1 MGTACS
7 TDNNNKKP
15 KPQLDKKKTQLPI
28 DKKSLKDLDPMMLSE
43 LGIEQKK
50 GIQESQEKQE
60 KPEKPA
66 QNKINLKDK
75 FFLQFDNPLVRTHS
89 KDNKKLDELYQT
101 LNLIS
106 TEEKVNNYKVKH
118 TKIGLLRN
126 MLKCEKDSIVLN
138 KVIKE
143 ANVQKGLDHPSILKI
158 FEIFDGPEYVVIGE
172 INDGRKLFDEI
183 NDIGPFQEKIAA
195 NLIYQLLNVVNYL
208 HKNKRLI
215 HTRIN
220 PGTIVVN
227 TYDDDNEY
235 YDIKLINYHDCIS
248 IDMPKVDTNT
258 NKLFEKYKVNFLD
271 DSQNNNLINQDIFNY
286 FGESFIDRFFV
297 APETIKEDNFD
308 EQSDI
313 YSVGIIAYYIITGK
327 IPYISYC
334 NSDPRDYIMNNKTS
348 NEFNDPLFENISSQG
363 KNLIKSMINK
373 NPKYRITA
381 EKALKSNWFITLET
395 KKTLKVPNNEYKNIL
410 HNIETYKRTNRL
422 QEMALS
428 FLVHNIPDIDDIRN
442 INKVYSNFNSTFDG
456 KMPLKQLQEGF
467 ENYLNSKSL
476 EKSEFD
482 KKMKGIFDLLDT
494 NKNEFIDYEEFCRGG
509 IDKQLFTDK
518 DVLQFAFDFI
528 DKDGSGTINFQELRV
543 ILSKDDNLKEVEQ
556 IIEEFEMGDGN
567 INALNFEKFEEMMNN
582 YLNKNEE
589 N

>member
-1 MGTACS
+1 MGASCTS
-7 TDNNNKKP
+7 DNKK
-15 KPQLDKKKTQLPI
+15 KQKTIDKKKTQAIQNLPDKNSVKEEDNKSKLSNEPKREQQII
-28 DKKSLKDLDPMMLSE
+28 DKPM
-43 LGIEQKK
+43 KR
-50 GIQESQEKQE
+50 
-60 KPEKPA
+60 
-66 QNKINLKDK
+66 INLKDS
-75 FFLQFDNPLVRTHS
+75 FYSQFENQYVRTHS
-89 KDNKKLDELYQT
+89 KENKKIEDIYQT

-118 TKIGLLRN
+118 QKIGLLRN
-126 MLKCEKDSIVLN
+126 MLKCEKDSSVLN
-138 KVIKE
+138 KVIRE
-143 ANVQKGLDHPSILKI
+143 ANIQKGLDHPSILKI
-158 FEIFDGPEYVVIGE
+158 FEIFDGSEEYVVISE

-215 HTRIN
+215 HSRIN

-235 YDIKLINYHDCIS
+235 YDIKLINYHDCVS
-248 IDMPKVDTNT
+248 FQTKNKPKT
-258 NKLFEKYKVNFLD
+258 KELFDNYKTDCFSY
-271 DSQNNNLINQDIFNY
+271 DSQNNNLNNQDIFNY
-286 FGESFIDRFFV
+286 FGDSFIDRFFV
-297 APETIKEDNFD
+297 APETIKDDNYD

-313 YSVGIIAYYIITGK
+313 YSIGILAYYIITGK
-327 IPYISYC
+327 IPYINYS
-334 NSDPRDYIMNNKTS
+334 NDPKDYILNNKTS
-348 NEFNDPLFENISSQG
+348 NEFIDPLFENISSQG
-363 KNLIKSMINK
+363 KYLIKSMINK
-373 NPKYRITA
+373 NPKNRITA

-422 QEMALS
+422 QEVALS
-428 FLVHNIPDIDDIRN
+428 FLIHNIPDIDDIRN

-456 KMPLKQLQEGF
+456 KMYLKQLQEGF

-518 DVLQFAFDFI
+518 DVLEFAFGFI
-528 DKDGSGTINFQELRV
+528 DKDGSESISLQELRA
-543 ILSKDDNLKEVEQ
+543 ILSKEDNNKEVEQ
-556 IIEEFEMGDGN
+556 IIEELELGEENNGVLTFK
-567 INALNFEKFEEMMNN
+567 KFEESMNN
-582 YLNKNEE
+582 YLNKIEE

>member
-1 MGTACS
+1 
-7 TDNNNKKP
+7 
-15 KPQLDKKKTQLPI
+15 
-28 DKKSLKDLDPMMLSE
+28 
-43 LGIEQKK
+43 
-50 GIQESQEKQE
+50 
-60 KPEKPA
+60 
-66 QNKINLKDK
+66 
-75 FFLQFDNPLVRTHS
+75 
-89 KDNKKLDELYQT
+89 
-101 LNLIS
+101 
-106 TEEKVNNYKVKH
+106 
-118 TKIGLLRN
+118 
-126 MLKCEKDSIVLN
+126 MLKCEKDSSVLN
-138 KVIKE
+138 KVIRE
-143 ANVQKGLDHPSILKI
+143 ANIQKGLDHPSILKI
-158 FEIFDGPEYVVIGE
+158 FEIFDGSEEYVVISE

-215 HTRIN
+215 HSRIN

-235 YDIKLINYHDCIS
+235 YDIKLINYHDCVS
-248 IDMPKVDTNT
+248 FQTKNKPKT
-258 NKLFEKYKVNFLD
+258 KELFDNYKTDCLSY
-271 DSQNNNLINQDIFNY
+271 DSQNNNLNNQDIFNY
-286 FGESFIDRFFV
+286 FGDSFIDRFFV
-297 APETIKEDNFD
+297 APETIKDDNYD

-313 YSVGIIAYYIITGK
+313 YSIGILAYYIITGK
-327 IPYISYC
+327 IPYINYS
-334 NSDPRDYIMNNKTS
+334 NDPKDYILNNKSS
-348 NEFNDPLFENISSQG
+348 NEFTDPLFENISSQG

-373 NPKYRITA
+373 NPKNRITA

-422 QEMALS
+422 QEVALS
-428 FLVHNIPDIDDIRN
+428 FLIHNIPDIDDIRN

-456 KMPLKQLQEGF
+456 KMSLKQLQEGF

-518 DVLQFAFDFI
+518 DVLEFAFGFI
-528 DKDGSGTINFQELRV
+528 DKDGSESISLQELRA
-543 ILSKDDNLKEVEQ
+543 ILSKEDNNKEVEQ
-556 IIEEFEMGDGN
+556 IIEELELGEENNGVLTFK
-567 INALNFEKFEEMMNN
+567 KFEESMNN
-582 YLNKNEE
+582 YLNKIEE

>member
-1 MGTACS
+1 MGVSCCG
-7 TDNNNKKP
+7 DKK
-15 KPQLDKKKTQLPI
+15 KNQKSIDKKKTQLPL
-28 DKKSLKDLDPMMLSE
+28 DKNSLKDDDIKSVSRLSNE
-43 LGIEQKK
+43 LKKEQLM
-50 GIQESQEKQE
+50 
-60 KPEKPA
+60 PER
-66 QNKINLKDK
+66 QTRNRINLKDS
-75 FFLQFDNPLVRTHS
+75 FYIQFDNPLVRTHS
-89 KDNKKLDELYQT
+89 KDNKKIDEIYQT

-126 MLKCEKDSIVLN
+126 MLKCERDSSVLN
-138 KVIKE
+138 KVIRE
-143 ANVQKGLDHPSILKI
+143 ANIQKGLDHPSILKI

-208 HKNKRLI
+208 HKNRRLI
-215 HTRIN
+215 HSRIN

-235 YDIKLINYHDCIS
+235 YDIKLINYHNCIS
-248 IDMPKVDTNT
+248 FDTKNKPKTKELFDNYKID
-258 NKLFEKYKVNFLD
+258 FLSD
-271 DSQNNNLINQDIFNY
+271 DSQYNNFNSQDIFNY
-286 FGESFIDRFFV
+286 FSDSFIDRFFV
-297 APETIKEDNFD
+297 APETIKEDNYD

-313 YSVGIIAYYIITGK
+313 YSIGILAYYIITGK
-327 IPYISYC
+327 IPYINYC
-334 NSDPRDYIMNNKTS
+334 YSDPKDYILNNKTS
-348 NEFNDPLFENISSQG
+348 NEFNDPLFENISTQG

-442 INKVYSNFNSTFDG
+442 INKVYSNFNSSFDG

-494 NKNEFIDYEEFCRGG
+494 NKNDFIDYEEFCRGG

-543 ILSKDDNLKEVEQ
+543 ILSKDDNMKEVEQ
-556 IIEEFEMGDGN
+556 IIEEFEMGEGN

-582 YLNKNEE
+582 YLNKIEE

>member
-1 MGTACS
+1 MGAVCS
-7 TDNNNKKP
+7 NDNKKNQ
-15 KPQLDKKKTQLPI
+15 KPIDKKKTQAPNMFEKI
-28 DKKSLKDLDPMMLSE
+28 SLKEDEAKSNSKLSS
-43 LGIEQKK
+43 EQKNEQK
-50 GIQESQEKQE
+50 IPD
-60 KPEKPA
+60 KPTR
-66 QNKINLKDK
+66 NKINLKDS
-75 FFLQFDNPLVRTHS
+75 FYSQFENPLVRTHN
-89 KDNKKLDELYQT
+89 KDNKKIEDIYQT

-118 TKIGLLRN
+118 NKLGLLRN
-126 MLKCEKDSIVLN
+126 MLKCERDSKEFY
-138 KVIKE
+138 KVVRE
-143 ANVQKGLDHPSILKI
+143 ANIQKGLDHPSILKI
-158 FEIFDGPEYVVIGE
+158 FEIFDGPEYVVISE

-208 HKNKRLI
+208 HKNRRLI
-215 HTRIN
+215 HSRIN

-235 YDIKLINYHDCIS
+235 YDIKLINFHDCIS
-248 IDMPKVDTNT
+248 FDIKNKPKT
-258 NKLFEKYKVNFLD
+258 KELFDNYRTEFLAD
-271 DSQNNNLINQDIFNY
+271 DSQNNNLNNQDIFNY

-297 APETIKEDNFD
+297 APETIKDDNYD

-313 YSVGIIAYYIITGK
+313 YSIGILAYYIITGK
-327 IPYISYC
+327 IPYINYSY
-334 NSDPRDYIMNNKTS
+334 SDPKDYILNNKTA
-348 NEFNDPLFENISSQG
+348 NEFTDPLFENISNQG

-410 HNIETYKRTNRL
+410 HNIETFKRTNRL
-422 QEMALS
+422 QEIALS

-442 INKVYSNFNSTFDG
+442 INKVYSNFNSSFDG
-456 KMPLKQLQEGF
+456 KMSLKQLQEGF

-494 NKNEFIDYEEFCRGG
+494 NKNDFIDYEEFCRGG

-528 DKDGSGTINFQELRV
+528 DKDGSGSINFQELKS
-543 ILSKDDNLKEVEQ
+543 ILYNDDNNKEVEQ
-556 IIEEFEMGDGN
+556 IIEEMELGDGEN
-567 INALNFEKFEEMMNN
+567 NVLTCEKFEESMNN
-582 YLNKNEE
+582 YLNKIDEG
-589 N
+589 

>member
-1 MGTACS
+1 MGVLCS
-7 TDNNNKKP
+7 NDKNNKTQKP
-15 KPQLDKKKTQLPI
+15 IDKKKTQNPNMF
-28 DKKSLKDLDPMMLSE
+28 DKNSIKEEEAKSNSKLSN
-43 LGIEQKK
+43 EQKNEQK
-50 GIQESQEKQE
+50 V
-60 KPEKPA
+60 PEKPIRYR
-66 QNKINLKDK
+66 INLKDS
-75 FFLQFDNPLVRTHS
+75 FYSQFDNPLVRTHN
-89 KDNKKLDELYQT
+89 KDNKKIEDIYQT

-118 TKIGLLRN
+118 NKIGLLRN
-126 MLKCEKDSIVLN
+126 MLKCERDSSVLN
-138 KVIKE
+138 KVIRE
-143 ANVQKGLDHPSILKI
+143 ANIQKGLDHPSILKI
-158 FEIFDGPEYVVIGE
+158 FEIFDGPEYVVISE

-208 HKNKRLI
+208 HKNRRLI
-215 HTRIN
+215 HSRIN

-235 YDIKLINYHDCIS
+235 YDIKLINFHDCIS
-248 IDMPKVDTNT
+248 FDLKSKPKT
-258 NKLFEKYKVNFLD
+258 KELFDNYRTDFLAD
-271 DSQNNNLINQDIFNY
+271 DSQNNNFNNQDIFNY

-297 APETIKEDNFD
+297 APETIKDDNYD

-313 YSVGIIAYYIITGK
+313 YSVGILAYYIITGK
-327 IPYISYC
+327 IPYINYSY
-334 NSDPRDYIMNNKTS
+334 SDPKDYILNNKTS
-348 NEFNDPLFENISSQG
+348 NEFTDPLFENISTQG

-410 HNIETYKRTNRL
+410 HNIETFKRTNKL
-422 QEMALS
+422 QELALS

-442 INKVYSNFNSTFDG
+442 INKVYSNFNSSFDG

-494 NKNEFIDYEEFCRGG
+494 NKNDFIDYEEFCRGG

-528 DKDGSGTINFQELRV
+528 DKDSSGNVNFQDLRL
-543 ILSKDDNLKEVEQ
+543 ILSKDDNNKEVEQ
-556 IIEEFEMGDGN
+556 IIEELELGDGN
-567 INALNFEKFEEMMNN
+567 INVLTFEKFEETMNS
-582 YLNKNEE
+582 YLNKIEE

>member
-1 MGTACS
+1 MGVSCCG
-7 TDNNNKKP
+7 DKK
-15 KPQLDKKKTQLPI
+15 KNQKSIDKKKTQLPL
-28 DKKSLKDLDPMMLSE
+28 DKNSLKDDDIKSVSRLSNE
-43 LGIEQKK
+43 LKKEQLM
-50 GIQESQEKQE
+50 
-60 KPEKPA
+60 PER
-66 QNKINLKDK
+66 QTRNRINLKDS
-75 FFLQFDNPLVRTHS
+75 FYIQFDNPLVRTHS
-89 KDNKKLDELYQT
+89 KDNKKIDEIYQT

-126 MLKCEKDSIVLN
+126 MLKCERDSSVLN
-138 KVIKE
+138 KVIRE
-143 ANVQKGLDHPSILKI
+143 ANIQKGLDHPSILKI

-208 HKNKRLI
+208 HKNRRLI
-215 HTRIN
+215 HSRIN

-235 YDIKLINYHDCIS
+235 YDIKLINYHNCIS
-248 IDMPKVDTNT
+248 FDTKNKPKTKELFDNYKID
-258 NKLFEKYKVNFLD
+258 FLSD
-271 DSQNNNLINQDIFNY
+271 DSQYNNFNSQDIFNY
-286 FGESFIDRFFV
+286 FSDSFIDRFFV
-297 APETIKEDNFD
+297 APETIKEDNYD

-313 YSVGIIAYYIITGK
+313 YSIGILAYYIITGK
-327 IPYISYC
+327 IPYINYC
-334 NSDPRDYIMNNKTS
+334 YSDPKDYILNNKTS
-348 NEFNDPLFENISSQG
+348 NEFNDPLFENISTQG

-442 INKVYSNFNSTFDG
+442 INKVYSNFNSSFDG

-494 NKNEFIDYEEFCRGG
+494 NKNDFIDYEEFCRGG

-528 DKDGSGTINFQELRV
+528 DKDGSGTINFQELRI
-543 ILSKDDNLKEVEQ
+543 ILSKDDNMKEVEQ
-556 IIEEFEMGDGN
+556 IIEEFEMGEGN

-582 YLNKNEE
+582 YLNKIEE

>member
-1 MGTACS
+1 MGSSCTS
-7 TDNNNKKP
+7 DNKKKQ
-15 KPQLDKKKTQLPI
+15 KPIDKKKTQAPNLPDKNSVKEEDNKSKLSNEPKREQQII
-28 DKKSLKDLDPMMLSE
+28 DKPM
-43 LGIEQKK
+43 KR
-50 GIQESQEKQE
+50 
-60 KPEKPA
+60 
-66 QNKINLKDK
+66 INLKDS
-75 FFLQFDNPLVRTHS
+75 FYSQFENQYVRTHS
-89 KDNKKLDELYQT
+89 KENKKIEDIYQT

-118 TKIGLLRN
+118 QKIGLLRN
-126 MLKCEKDSIVLN
+126 MLKCEKDSSVLN
-138 KVIKE
+138 KVIRE
-143 ANVQKGLDHPSILKI
+143 ANIQKGLDHPSILKI
-158 FEIFDGPEYVVIGE
+158 FEIFDGSEEYVVISE

-215 HTRIN
+215 HSRIN

-235 YDIKLINYHDCIS
+235 YDIKLINYHDCVS
-248 IDMPKVDTNT
+248 FQTKNKPKT
-258 NKLFEKYKVNFLD
+258 KELFDNYKTDCFSY
-271 DSQNNNLINQDIFNY
+271 DSQNNNLNNQDIFNY
-286 FGESFIDRFFV
+286 FGDSFIDRFFV
-297 APETIKEDNFD
+297 APETIKDDNYD

-313 YSVGIIAYYIITGK
+313 YSIGILAYYIITGK
-327 IPYISYC
+327 IPYINYS
-334 NSDPRDYIMNNKTS
+334 NDPKDYILNNKTS
-348 NEFNDPLFENISSQG
+348 NEFIDPLFENISSQG
-363 KNLIKSMINK
+363 KYLIKSMINK
-373 NPKYRITA
+373 NPKNRITA

-422 QEMALS
+422 QEVALS
-428 FLVHNIPDIDDIRN
+428 FLIHNIPDIDDIRN

-456 KMPLKQLQEGF
+456 KMSLKQLQEGF

-518 DVLQFAFDFI
+518 DVLEFAFGFI
-528 DKDGSGTINFQELRV
+528 DKDGSESISLQELRA
-543 ILSKDDNLKEVEQ
+543 ILSKEDNNKEVEQ
-556 IIEEFEMGDGN
+556 IIEELELGEENNGVLTFK
-567 INALNFEKFEEMMNN
+567 KFEESMNN
-582 YLNKNEE
+582 YLNKIEE

>member
-1 MGTACS
+1 MGASCTS
-7 TDNNNKKP
+7 DNKK
-15 KPQLDKKKTQLPI
+15 KQKTIDKKKTQAIPNLPDKNSVKEEDNKSKLSNEPKREQQII
-28 DKKSLKDLDPMMLSE
+28 DKPM
-43 LGIEQKK
+43 KR
-50 GIQESQEKQE
+50 
-60 KPEKPA
+60 
-66 QNKINLKDK
+66 INLKDS
-75 FFLQFDNPLVRTHS
+75 FYSQFENQYVRTHS
-89 KDNKKLDELYQT
+89 KENKKIEDIYQT

-118 TKIGLLRN
+118 QKIGLLRN
-126 MLKCEKDSIVLN
+126 MLKCEKDSSVLN
-138 KVIKE
+138 KVIRE
-143 ANVQKGLDHPSILKI
+143 ANIQKGLDHPSILKI
-158 FEIFDGPEYVVIGE
+158 FEIFDGSEEYVVISE

-215 HTRIN
+215 HSRIN

-235 YDIKLINYHDCIS
+235 YDIKLINYHDCVS
-248 IDMPKVDTNT
+248 FQTKNKPKT
-258 NKLFEKYKVNFLD
+258 KELFDNYKTDCFSY
-271 DSQNNNLINQDIFNY
+271 DSQNNNLNNQDIFNY
-286 FGESFIDRFFV
+286 FGDSFIDRFFV
-297 APETIKEDNFD
+297 APETIKDDNYD

-313 YSVGIIAYYIITGK
+313 YSIGILAYYIITGK
-327 IPYISYC
+327 IPYINYS
-334 NSDPRDYIMNNKTS
+334 NDPKDYILNNKTS
-348 NEFNDPLFENISSQG
+348 NEFIDPLFENISSQG
-363 KNLIKSMINK
+363 KYLIKSMINK
-373 NPKYRITA
+373 NPKNRITA

-422 QEMALS
+422 QEVALS
-428 FLVHNIPDIDDIRN
+428 FLIHNIPDIDDIRN

-456 KMPLKQLQEGF
+456 KMSLKQLQEGF

-518 DVLQFAFDFI
+518 DVLEFAFGFI
-528 DKDGSGTINFQELRV
+528 DKDGSESISLQELRA
-543 ILSKDDNLKEVEQ
+543 ILSKEDNNKEVEQ
-556 IIEEFEMGDGN
+556 IIEELELGEENNGVLTFK
-567 INALNFEKFEEMMNN
+567 KFEESMNN
-582 YLNKNEE
+582 YLNKIEE

>member
-1 MGTACS
+1 MGASCS
-7 TDNNNKKP
+7 CVNRKKV
-15 KPQLDKKKTQLPI
+15 KKQIDKKKTQAI
-28 DKKSLKDLDPMMLSE
+28 SADKNSKEEEKNSNSKLSDELRRDRQMLDRPLKYRKYLEDF
-43 LGIEQKK
+43 
-50 GIQESQEKQE
+50 SQFK
-60 KPEKPA
+60 
-66 QNKINLKDK
+66 NR
-75 FFLQFDNPLVRTHS
+75 LVRTHS
-89 KDNKKLDELYQT
+89 KDNKNIDILYQT

-118 TKIGLLRN
+118 KAIGLLRN
-126 MLKCEKDSIVLN
+126 MLKCEKDSSVLA

-143 ANVQKGLDHPSILKI
+143 ANIQKGLDHPSILKI
-158 FEIFDGPEYVVIGE
+158 FEIFDVSEYVVISE

-208 HKNKRLI
+208 HKNKKLI
-215 HTRIN
+215 HSRIN

-235 YDIKLINYHDCIS
+235 YDIKLINYHDCVS
-248 IDMPKVDTNT
+248 FQEKNKPKTKELFDNFKID
-258 NKLFEKYKVNFLD
+258 FLSD
-271 DSQNNNLINQDIFNY
+271 DSDNNNLNNQDIFNY

-297 APETIKEDNFD
+297 APETIKDDNYD
-308 EQSDI
+308 EQCDI
-313 YSVGIIAYYIITGK
+313 YSIGILAYYIITGK
-327 IPYISYC
+327 IPYINYS
-334 NSDPRDYIMNNKTS
+334 NSDPKDYILNNKTS
-348 NEFNDPLFENISSQG
+348 NEFIDPLFENISSQG

-373 NPKYRITA
+373 NPKNRITA

-410 HNIETYKRTNRL
+410 HNIETYKRTNML
-422 QEMALS
+422 QEVVLS

-518 DVLQFAFDFI
+518 VVLQFAFDFI
-528 DKDGSGTINFQELRV
+528 ANENNSENINYQELRLFLSS
-543 ILSKDDNLKEVEQ
+543 LSKEDTIKEVEQ
-556 IIEEFEMGDGN
+556 IIEELELGEENNNVLTFK
-567 INALNFEKFEEMMNN
+567 KFEEYMNN
-582 YLNKNEE
+582 YLNKIEE

>member
-1 MGTACS
+1 MGISCS
-7 TDNNNKKP
+7 SDKKNNKK
-15 KPQLDKKKTQLPI
+15 QIYKKKTQNPNLM
-28 DKKSLKDLDPMMLSE
+28 DKNSLKDEDTKSVSKLSN
-43 LGIEQKK
+43 EQKK
-50 GIQESQEKQE
+50 EQQFPD
-60 KPEKPA
+60 KP
-66 QNKINLKDK
+66 NKRNNYINLKDS
-75 FFLQFDNPLVRTHS
+75 FYIQFDNPLVRTHT
-89 KDNKKLDELYQT
+89 KDNKKIEDYYQT

-126 MLKCEKDSIVLN
+126 MLRCERDSSVLN
-138 KVIKE
+138 KVIRE
-143 ANVQKGLDHPSILKI
+143 SNIQKGLDHPSILKI
-158 FEIFDGPEYVVIGE
+158 FEIFDGPEYVVISE

-208 HKNKRLI
+208 HKNKKLI
-215 HTRIN
+215 HSRIN

-248 IDMPKVDTNT
+248 IQAKNKPKT
-258 NKLFEKYKVNFLD
+258 KELFDNFKTDFLSD
-271 DSQNNNLINQDIFNY
+271 DQNNNLNNQDIFNY

-297 APETIKEDNFD
+297 APETIKDDNYD
-308 EQSDI
+308 EQCDI
-313 YSVGIIAYYIITGK
+313 YSIGILSYYIITGK
-327 IPYISYC
+327 IPYINYSS
-334 NSDPRDYIMNNKTS
+334 SDPKDYILNNKTS

-381 EKALKSNWFITLET
+381 EKALRSNWFITLET

-422 QEMALS
+422 QEIALS
-428 FLVHNIPDIDDIRN
+428 FLIHNIPDIDDIRN
-442 INKVYSNFNSTFDG
+442 INKVYSNFNSSFDG
-456 KMPLKQLQEGF
+456 KLPLKQLQEGF

-494 NKNEFIDYEEFCRGG
+494 NKNEYIDYEEFCKGG

-528 DKDGSGTINFQELRV
+528 DKDNSGQINYQELRL
-543 ILSKDDNLKEVEQ
+543 ILSTEDNNKEVEQ
-556 IIEEFEMGDGN
+556 IIEELELGDGN
-567 INALNFEKFEEMMNN
+567 NNALTFEKFEESMNN
-582 YLNKNEE
+582 YLNKIEE

>member
-1 MGTACS
+1 
-7 TDNNNKKP
+7 
-15 KPQLDKKKTQLPI
+15 
-28 DKKSLKDLDPMMLSE
+28 
-43 LGIEQKK
+43 
-50 GIQESQEKQE
+50 
-60 KPEKPA
+60 
-66 QNKINLKDK
+66 
-75 FFLQFDNPLVRTHS
+75 
-89 KDNKKLDELYQT
+89 
-101 LNLIS
+101 
-106 TEEKVNNYKVKH
+106 
-118 TKIGLLRN
+118 
-126 MLKCEKDSIVLN
+126 MLKCERDSSVLN
-138 KVIKE
+138 KVIRE
-143 ANVQKGLDHPSILKI
+143 ANIQKGLDHPSILKI
-158 FEIFDGPEYVVIGE
+158 FEIFDGSEYVVIGE

-215 HTRIN
+215 HSRIN

-235 YDIKLINYHDCIS
+235 YDIKLINFHDCIS
-248 IDMPKVDTNT
+248 FDTKNKPKT
-258 NKLFEKYKVNFLD
+258 KELFDNYRRDFLAE
-271 DSQNNNLINQDIFNY
+271 DSQNNNFNNQDIFNY
-286 FGESFIDRFFV
+286 FSDSFIDRFFV
-297 APETIKEDNFD
+297 APETIKDDNYD

-313 YSVGIIAYYIITGK
+313 YSVGILAYYIITGK
-327 IPYISYC
+327 IPYINYC
-334 NSDPRDYIMNNKTS
+334 NSDPKDYILNNKTS

-494 NKNEFIDYEEFCRGG
+494 NKNEYIDYEEFCRGG

-528 DKDGSGTINFQELRV
+528 DKDGSGAINFQELRI

-567 INALNFEKFEEMMNN
+567 LNALNFGKFEEMMNN
-582 YLNKNEE
+582 YLNKIEE

>member
-1 MGTACS
+1 MGAACS
-7 TDNNNKKP
+7 NEKNQNKNQKQT
-15 KPQLDKKKTQLPI
+15 KIDKKKTQGQNVS
-28 DKKSLKDLDPMMLSE
+28 DKKNSLKDDDSKNIPE
-43 LGIEQKK
+43 INNEQKK
-50 GIQESQEKQE
+50 EQQTPK
-60 KPEKPA
+60 KADLRDP
-66 QNKINLKDK
+66 
-75 FFLQFDNPLVRTHS
+75 FFIPFNNPLVRTHN

-126 MLKCEKDSIVLN
+126 MLKCEKDSIFIEHV
-138 KVIKE
+138 KRE
-143 ANVQKGLDHPSILKI
+143 ANIQKGLDHPSILKI
-158 FEIFDGPEYVVIGE
+158 FEIFDGPEYMVIGE

-248 IDMPKVDTNT
+248 FDEKQKPTTDN
-258 NKLFEKYKVNFLD
+258 LFVKFKRDILAD
-271 DSQNNNLINQDIFNY
+271 DSQNNNLNNQDIFNY

-297 APETIKEDNFD
+297 APETIKDNNYD

-313 YSVGIIAYYIITGK
+313 YSIGILAYYIITGK
-327 IPYISYC
+327 IPYINYC
-334 NSDPRDYIMNNKTS
+334 YSDPKDYILNNKSS
-348 NEFNDPLFENISSQG
+348 NEFNDPLFENITSQG

-422 QEMALS
+422 QEIALS

-442 INKVYSNFNSTFDG
+442 INKVYSNFNSSFDG

-494 NKNEFIDYEEFCRGG
+494 NKNDYIDYEEFCRGG

-518 DVLQFAFDFI
+518 DVLRFAFDFI
-528 DKDGSGTINFQELRV
+528 DKDGSGIINFQELRV

-556 IIEEFEMGDGN
+556 IIEEIEMGEGN
-567 INALNFEKFEEMMNN
+567 LSALTFEKFEEMMNS
-582 YLNKNEE
+582 YLNKIEE